1 MIDGKSGRMEY
12 VRQLCRRLR
21 PVLGARMDEV
31 FAAYCAEDTD
41 GRQQLETCLEMLSA
55 RHLSQ
60 GLDDGE
66 PGLIPPSEQQAR
78 GDYPIGQVSYSGKG
92 LYPFGLRENE
102 WIQHMAILGRSGS
115 GKTNIGFSI
124 LRTLV
129 QKRKPFL
136 VFDWKRNYRDLLT
149 RPEFRGVEVYT
160 IGRSIAPL
168 RFNPLIPPAG
178 TDPKTWLK
186 KLNEVIAHAYCLGN
200 GVLFLLQQAVDAV
213 YEDAG
218 VYDNLVQRFPT
229 FKDVLLKARSMDTR
243 GRESG
248 WLSSTLRALSSLCF
262 GGMGDLLNSSSNRSI
277 DHILDG
283 NVVLELDG
291 LSQADK
297 TFFVQACLL
306 YLHHKK
312 MAENVRE
319 RFDRCILIEEAHHIL
334 SGQRT
339 SLTGSESVMDTTYR
353 EIREFGVSLVL
364 LDQMPSKLS
373 GFALANSYATICMS
387 MSNRADI
394 NAMSQTLL
402 LDSGKDIL
410 GTLEVGQAVVKLQG
424 RIARPF
430 LISIPE
436 FGIEKGRVTDQ
447 QIREYMKDRIPQFV
461 TEDRVPDGA
470 AKQNEYEQHECTQ
483 NDGDALS
490 DGPQITFLQDVADHP
505 DSGVAVRYKRLG
517 LSGRQGQKVKVTLL
531 ERGLIA
537 EHLETTRT
545 GRRMMIQLT
554 EEGERTLS
562 HSKKAA

>member
-1 MIDGKSGRMEY
+1 MMDRANFSNI
-12 VRQLCRRLR
+12 RQLCLRLR
-21 PVLGARMDEV
+21 PILGARVDQV
-31 FAAYCAEDTD
+31 FAAYLAEDPD
-41 GRQQLETCLEMLSA
+41 GREQIEHYLELLAAKHIPQSLGQDEA
-55 RHLSQ
+55 
-60 GLDDGE
+60 E
-66 PGLIPPSEQQAR
+66 LIPPSEEQAQ
-78 GDYPIGQVSYSGKG
+78 GEYPIGQVLYSGKH

-124 LRTLV
+124 LKTLV
-129 QKRKPFL
+129 QHDKPFL
-136 VFDWKRNYRDLLT
+136 VFDWKRNYRDLLAW
-149 RPEFRGVEVYT
+149 PEFRDVEVYT
-160 IGRSIAPL
+160 IGRNIAPL
-168 RFNPLIPPAG
+168 TFNPLIPPAG

-200 GVLFLLQQAVDAV
+200 GVLYLLQQAVDAV
-213 YEDAG
+213 YEEAG
-218 VYDNLVQRFPT
+218 VYENLVQSWPT
-229 FKDVLLKARSMDTR
+229 FKDVLAKARTMDTR
-243 GRESG
+243 GREAG

-283 NVVLELDG
+283 NVILELDG

-339 SLTGSESVMDTTYR
+339 SLTGAESVMDTTYR

-394 NAMSQTLL
+394 NAMSGTLL
-402 LDSGKDIL
+402 LDTGKDVL

-424 RIARPF
+424 RIPRPF

-436 FGIEKGRVTDQ
+436 FRIEKGRVTDE
-447 QIREYMKDRIPQFV
+447 QIREYMKEKAPQSGTV
-461 TEDRVPDGA
+461 DQMLGDTAANEQGPTEEGDGA
-470 AKQNEYEQHECTQ
+470 PVNSLETA
-483 NDGDALS
+483 
-490 DGPQITFLQDVADHP
+490 FLEDVVGNP
-505 DSGVAVRYKRLG
+505 DSGVAARYKRLS
-517 LSGRQGQKVKVTLL
+517 LSGRQGQKLKTRLL
-531 ERGLIA
+531 KQSLI
-537 EHLETTRT
+537 EEQLGTTPA
-545 GRRMMIQLT
+545 GRLMTIRLT
-554 EEGERTLS
+554 EQGRQFLS
-562 HSKKAA
+562 GAKKAP

>member
-1 MIDGKSGRMEY
+1 MIFDGKSGKMEY

-21 PVLGARMDEV
+21 PILGPRMDEV
-31 FAAYCAEDTD
+31 FAAYCAEDSD
-41 GRQQLETCLEMLSA
+41 GKEQLETYLELLSA
-55 RHLSQ
+55 RHLPQ
-60 GLDDGE
+60 GLDDNE
-66 PGLIPPSEQQAR
+66 PGLIPPSQEQAQ
-78 GDYPIGQVSYSGKG
+78 GEYPIGQVSYSGKG

-124 LRTLV
+124 LKTLV
-129 QKRKPFL
+129 EHRKPFL
-136 VFDWKRNYRDLLT
+136 VFDWKRNYRDLLAW
-149 RPEFRGVEVYT
+149 PQFRDAEVYT
-160 IGRSIAPL
+160 IGRNVAPL
-168 RFNPLIPPAG
+168 TFNPLIPPAG

-218 VYDNLVQRFPT
+218 VYENLVQRWPT
-229 FKDVLLKARSMDTR
+229 FKDVLLKARKMDLR

-262 GGMGDLLNSSSNRSI
+262 GGMGELLNSSSNKSI
-277 DHILDG
+277 DHVFDG
-283 NVVLELDG
+283 NVILELDG

-312 MAENVRE
+312 MAENTRE

-394 NAMSQTLL
+394 NAMTQTLL
-402 LDSGKDIL
+402 LDSSRDIL
-410 GTLEVGQAVVKLQG
+410 GTLKVGEAVVKLQG

-436 FGIEKGRVTDQ
+436 FRIEKGRVTDE
-447 QIREYMKDRIPQFV
+447 QICRYMKDKVPQL
-461 TEDRVPDGA
+461 G
-470 AKQNEYEQHECTQ
+470 TQ
-483 NDGDALS
+483 NHAASSTVRTDEGTTKGDTDGSEELQELA
-490 DGPQITFLQDVADHP
+490 FLQDVATNP
-505 DSGVAVRYKRLG
+505 GSGVAVRYKRLG
-517 LSGRQGQKVKVTLL
+517 LSGRQGQKLKMRLL
-531 ERGLIA
+531 KEGLV
-537 EHLETTRT
+537 EEQLETTPT
-545 GRRMMIQLT
+545 GRLMTVRLT
-554 EEGERTLS
+554 GKGQQVLS
-562 HSKKAA
+562 AAKKAA

>member
-1 MIDGKSGRMEY
+1 MDMVDKGNFNNI
-12 VRQLCRRLR
+12 RQLCLRLR
-21 PVLGARMDEV
+21 PILGVRMDQIY
-31 FAAYCAEDTD
+31 AAYLAEDPD
-41 GRQQLETCLEMLSA
+41 GREQIEHYLELLAAKYIPQSLGQDEA
-55 RHLSQ
+55 
-60 GLDDGE
+60 E
-66 PGLIPPSEQQAR
+66 LIPPSQEQAR
-78 GDYPIGQVSYSGKG
+78 GEYPLGSVTYSGKN
-92 LYPFGLRENE
+92 LYEFGLRESE

-124 LRTLV
+124 LKTLV
-129 QKRKPFL
+129 QHEKPFL
-136 VFDWKRNYRDLLT
+136 VFDWKRNYRDLLAG
-149 RPEFRGVEVYT
+149 PEFRDVEVYT
-160 IGRSIAPL
+160 IGRNIAPL
-168 RFNPLIPPAG
+168 TFNPLIPPAG

-213 YEDAG
+213 YEAAG
-218 VYDNLVQRFPT
+218 VYENLVQSWPT
-229 FKDVLLKARSMDTR
+229 FQDVLTKARTMDTR
-243 GRESG
+243 GREAG

-283 NVVLELDG
+283 NVILELDG

-319 RFDRCILIEEAHHIL
+319 RFDRCILIEEAHHVL

-339 SLTGSESVMDTTYR
+339 SLTGAESVMDTTYR

-394 NAMSQTLL
+394 NAMSQSLL
-402 LDSGKDIL
+402 LDASKDVL

-424 RIARPF
+424 RIQRPF

-436 FGIEKGRVTDQ
+436 FAIPKGRVTDE
-447 QIREYMKDRIPQFV
+447 QIREYMKDKVSQFG
-461 TEDRVPDGA
+461 T
-470 AKQNEYEQHECTQ
+470 
-483 NDGDALS
+483 GDAVS
-490 DGPQITFLQDVADHP
+490 DETAGNEQGSTEEGEGAPVDSLETAFLRDVVDNPQ
-505 DSGVAVRYKRLG
+505 SGVAARYKRLG
-517 LSGRQGQKVKVTLL
+517 LSGRQGQKLKTSLL
-531 ERGLIA
+531 EQGMIEEQLG
-537 EHLETTRT
+537 TTPA
-545 GRRMMIQLT
+545 GRLMAIRLT
-554 EEGERTLS
+554 EQGKQMLSNAGE
-562 HSKKAA
+562 

>member
-1 MIDGKSGRMEY
+1 MADKGNFSNI
-12 VRQLCRRLR
+12 RQLCLRLR
-21 PVLGARMDEV
+21 PILGVRMDQV
-31 FAAYCAEDTD
+31 YTAYLAEDAD
-41 GRQQLETCLEMLSA
+41 GREQIEHYLELLAAKHIPQSLGQEEA
-55 RHLSQ
+55 
-60 GLDDGE
+60 E
-66 PGLIPPSEQQAR
+66 LIPPSQEQAQ
-78 GDYPIGQVSYSGKG
+78 GEYPIGQVLYSGKH

-124 LRTLV
+124 LKTLV
-129 QKRKPFL
+129 QHHKPFL
-136 VFDWKRNYRDLLT
+136 VFDWKRNYRDLLAG
-149 RPEFRGVEVYT
+149 PEFRAVEVYT
-160 IGRSIAPL
+160 IGRNIAPL
-168 RFNPLIPPAG
+168 TFNPLIPPAG

-200 GVLFLLQQAVDAV
+200 GVLYLLQQAVDAV
-213 YEDAG
+213 YEEAG
-218 VYDNLVQRFPT
+218 VYENLVQSWPT
-229 FKDVLLKARSMDTR
+229 FQDVLTKARTMDTR
-243 GRESG
+243 GREAG

-283 NVVLELDG
+283 NVILELDG

-339 SLTGSESVMDTTYR
+339 SLTGAESVMDTTYR

-394 NAMSQTLL
+394 NAMSGALL
-402 LDSGKDIL
+402 LDTGKDVL

-424 RIARPF
+424 RIPRPF

-436 FGIEKGRVTDQ
+436 FRIEKGRVTDD
-447 QIREYMKDRIPQFV
+447 QIREYMKDKVSQS
-461 TEDRVPDGA
+461 GA
-470 AKQNEYEQHECTQ
+470 EYPAAEEEELIE
-483 NDGDALS
+483 NDGGSPVNGLEID
-490 DGPQITFLQDVADHP
+490 FLKDVTNHP
-505 DSGVAVRYKRLG
+505 DSGVAARYKRLG
-517 LSGRQGQKVKVTLL
+517 LSGRQGQKLKTSLL
-531 ERGLIA
+531 EQGLIEEQLGTTPAGRLMTIRLA
-537 EHLETTRT
+537 EQGT
-545 GRRMMIQLT
+545 QL
-554 EEGERTLS
+554 LS
-562 HSKKAA
+562 KAKEKEIA

>member
-1 MIDGKSGRMEY
+1 MFDGKSSRMET

-21 PVLGARMDEV
+21 PILGGKIDEV
-31 FAAYCAEDTD
+31 FTAYCAEDSD
-41 GRQQLETCLEMLSA
+41 GKQQLETYLELLSA
-55 RHLSQ
+55 KHLPQ
-60 GLDDGE
+60 GLEDSE
-66 PGLIPPSEQQAR
+66 PGLIPPSREQAQ
-78 GDYPIGQVSYSGKG
+78 GQYPIGQVSYSGKS

-124 LRTLV
+124 LQTLI
-129 QKRKPFL
+129 QHQKPFL
-136 VFDWKRNYRDLLT
+136 VFDWKRNYRDLLA
-149 RPEFRGVEVYT
+149 RPEFHDVEVYT
-160 IGRSIAPL
+160 IGRNIAPL
-168 RFNPLIPPAG
+168 TFNPLIPPVG

-213 YEDAG
+213 YDEAG
-218 VYDNLVQRFPT
+218 VYENLVARWPT
-229 FKDVLLKARSMDTR
+229 FKDVLAKARSMDTR
-243 GRESG
+243 GREAG

-262 GGMGDLLNSSSNRSI
+262 GGMGELLNSSSNRSI

-283 NVVLELDG
+283 NVILELDG

-319 RFDRCILIEEAHHIL
+319 RFDRCILIEEAHHVL

-373 GFALANSYATICMS
+373 GFALANSYTTICMS

-394 NAMSQTLL
+394 NAMTQTLL

-410 GTLEVGQAVVKLQG
+410 GTLDVGQAVVKLQG
-424 RIARPF
+424 RIQRPF

-436 FGIEKGRVTDQ
+436 FNIKKGRVTDE
-447 QIREYMKDRIPQFV
+447 QIGQYMREKICRFGAEDQVSNGVAKEKDRPM
-461 TEDRVPDGA
+461 EDDADG
-470 AKQNEYEQHECTQ
+470 
-483 NDGDALS
+483 S
-490 DGPQITFLQDVADHP
+490 SSGPQIAFLRDIADHAE
-505 DSGVAVRYKRLG
+505 SGVAARYKRLD
-517 LSGRQGQKVKVTLL
+517 LSGRQGQKLKTKLL
-531 ERGLIA
+531 AAGLV
-537 EHLETTRT
+537 EEQLGTTPA
-545 GRRMMIQLT
+545 GRLMTIRLT
-554 EEGERTLS
+554 DKGEQVLS
-562 HSKKAA
+562 QARKAA

>member
-1 MIDGKSGRMEY
+1 MFDGKSSRMET

-21 PVLGARMDEV
+21 PILGARIDEV
-31 FAAYCAEDTD
+31 FTAYCAEDSD
-41 GRQQLETCLEMLSA
+41 GKQQLETYLELLSA
-55 RHLSQ
+55 KHLPQ
-60 GLDDGE
+60 GLDDSE
-66 PGLIPPSEQQAR
+66 PGLIPPSQEQAQ
-78 GDYPIGQVSYSGKG
+78 GQYPIGQVSYSGKS

-124 LRTLV
+124 LQTLI
-129 QKRKPFL
+129 QHHKPFL
-136 VFDWKRNYRDLLT
+136 VFDWKRNYRDLLA
-149 RPEFRGVEVYT
+149 RPEFHDVEVYT
-160 IGRSIAPL
+160 IGRNIAPL
-168 RFNPLIPPAG
+168 TFNPLIPPAG

-213 YEDAG
+213 YDEAG
-218 VYDNLVQRFPT
+218 VYENLVARWPT
-229 FKDVLLKARSMDTR
+229 FKDVLAKARSMDTR
-243 GRESG
+243 GREAG

-262 GGMGDLLNSSSNRSI
+262 GGMGELLNSSSNKSI
-277 DHILDG
+277 DHVFDG
-283 NVVLELDG
+283 NVILELDG

-319 RFDRCILIEEAHHIL
+319 RFDRCILIEEAHHVL

-394 NAMSQTLL
+394 NAMTQTLL

-410 GTLEVGQAVVKLQG
+410 GTLDVGQAVVKLQG
-424 RIARPF
+424 RIQRPF

-436 FGIEKGRVTDQ
+436 FNIRKGRVTDE
-447 QIREYMKDRIPQFV
+447 QIGQYMKGKICRFGAEDQVSNGATKEKDRPM
-461 TEDRVPDGA
+461 ED
-470 AKQNEYEQHECTQ
+470 
-483 NDGDALS
+483 DADDS
-490 DGPQITFLQDVADHP
+490 PSGPQIAFLRDIADHAE
-505 DSGVAVRYKRLG
+505 SGVAARYKRLD
-517 LSGRQGQKVKVTLL
+517 LSGRQGQKLKAKLL
-531 ERGLIA
+531 AAGLV
-537 EHLETTRT
+537 EEQLGTTPG
-545 GRRMMIQLT
+545 GRLMTIRLT
-554 EEGERTLS
+554 DKGERMLS
-562 HSKKAA
+562 QARKAA

>member
-1 MIDGKSGRMEY
+1 MADKANFNNI
-12 VRQLCRRLR
+12 RQLCLRLR
-21 PVLGARMDEV
+21 PILGARMDQIYT
-31 FAAYCAEDTD
+31 AYLAEDPD
-41 GRQQLETCLEMLSA
+41 GRDQIEHYLELLAA
-55 RHLSQ
+55 RYIPQSLGQ
-60 GLDDGE
+60 E
-66 PGLIPPSEQQAR
+66 EAELIPPSEEQAR
-78 GDYPIGQVSYSGKG
+78 GEYSLGQVLYSGKH

-124 LRTLV
+124 LKTLV
-129 QKRKPFL
+129 QHGKPFL
-136 VFDWKRNYRDLLT
+136 VFDWKRNYRDLLAW
-149 RPEFRGVEVYT
+149 PEFHDVEVYT
-160 IGRSIAPL
+160 IGRNIAPL
-168 RFNPLIPPAG
+168 TFNPLIPPAG

-213 YEDAG
+213 YEEAG
-218 VYDNLVQRFPT
+218 VYENLVQSWPT
-229 FKDVLLKARSMDTR
+229 FKDVLAKARTMDTR
-243 GRESG
+243 GREAG

-283 NVVLELDG
+283 NVILELDG

-319 RFDRCILIEEAHHIL
+319 HFDRCILIEEAHHIL

-339 SLTGSESVMDTTYR
+339 SLTGAESVMDTTYR

-373 GFALANSYATICMS
+373 GFALANSYTTICMS

-402 LDSGKDIL
+402 LDAGKDVL

-424 RIARPF
+424 RIPRPF

-436 FGIEKGRVTDQ
+436 FRIEKGRVTDE
-447 QIREYMKDRIPQFV
+447 QIRDYMKDKVSQLG
-461 TEDRVPDGA
+461 TEDQVPENTAG
-470 AKQNEYEQHECTQ
+470 EER
-483 NDGDALS
+483 GLS
-490 DGPQITFLQDVADHP
+490 KDIAGSPSNGPEIAFLKDVVDHP
-505 DSGVAVRYKRLG
+505 DSGVAARYERLG
-517 LSGRQGQKVKVTLL
+517 LSVRQGQK
-531 ERGLIA
+531 LI
-537 EHLETTRT
+537 EKLFEESLIEQRLETTKT
-545 GRRMMIQLT
+545 GRVRVIRLT
-554 EEGERTLS
+554 GNGRSILS
-562 HSKKAA
+562 KAS

>member
-1 MIDGKSGRMEY
+1 
-12 VRQLCRRLR
+12 
-21 PVLGARMDEV
+21 MDQIY
-31 FAAYCAEDTD
+31 AAYLAEDPD
-41 GRQQLETCLEMLSA
+41 GREQIEHYLELLAAKHIPQNLGQDEA
-55 RHLSQ
+55 
-60 GLDDGE
+60 E
-66 PGLIPPSEQQAR
+66 LIPPSEEQAQ
-78 GDYPIGQVSYSGKG
+78 GEYPIGQVLYSGKH

-124 LRTLV
+124 LKILV
-129 QKRKPFL
+129 QHDKPFL
-136 VFDWKRNYRDLLT
+136 VFDWKRNYRDLLAW
-149 RPEFRGVEVYT
+149 PEFRDVEVYT
-160 IGRSIAPL
+160 IGRNIAPL
-168 RFNPLIPPAG
+168 TFNPLIPPAG

-200 GVLFLLQQAVDAV
+200 GVLYLLQQAVDAV
-213 YEDAG
+213 YEEAG
-218 VYDNLVQRFPT
+218 VYENLVQRWPT
-229 FKDVLLKARSMDTR
+229 FKDVLTKARTMDTR
-243 GRESG
+243 GREAG

-283 NVVLELDG
+283 NVILELDG

-339 SLTGSESVMDTTYR
+339 SLTGAESVMDTTYR
-353 EIREFGVSLVL
+353 EIREFGVSLIL

-402 LDSGKDIL
+402 LETGKDVL

-424 RIARPF
+424 RIPRPF

-436 FGIEKGRVTDQ
+436 FRIEKGRVTDE
-447 QIREYMKDRIPQFV
+447 QIREYMRDKVSQLGSEDEV
-461 TEDRVPDGA
+461 SDETAGNEHGSTEEGDGA
-470 AKQNEYEQHECTQ
+470 AVNRLET
-483 NDGDALS
+483 A
-490 DGPQITFLQDVADHP
+490 FLKDVMDHP
-505 DSGVAVRYKRLG
+505 DSGVAARYKRLG
-517 LSGRQGQKVKVTLL
+517 LSGRQGQKLKTSLL
-531 ERGLIA
+531 EQGLI
-537 EHLETTRT
+537 EEQLGTTQA
-545 GRRMMIQLT
+545 GRLMTIRLT
-554 EEGERTLS
+554 EQGKQLLS
-562 HSKKAA
+562 QGKVPV

>member
-1 MIDGKSGRMEY
+1 MFDGKSNRTEHI
-12 VRQLCRRLR
+12 RQICRRLR
-21 PVLGARMDEV
+21 PILGPRIDEV
-31 FAAYCAEDTD
+31 FAAYCAEDAE
-41 GRQQLETCLEMLSA
+41 GKQQLETYLEMLSA
-55 RHLSQ
+55 RYLVQ
-60 GLDDGE
+60 GLDDSE
-66 PGLIPPSEQQAR
+66 PGLIPPTETQAR
-78 GDYPIGQVSYSGKG
+78 GKYPIGKVSYCGKS
-92 LYPFGLRENE
+92 LYEFGLRENE

-124 LRTLV
+124 LKTLV
-129 QKRKPFL
+129 QRQKPFL
-136 VFDWKRNYRDLLT
+136 VFDWKRNYRDLLAW
-149 RPEFRGVEVYT
+149 PEFGDVEVYT
-160 IGRSIAPL
+160 IGRDIAPL
-168 RFNPLIPPAG
+168 TFNPLIPPAG
-178 TDPKTWLK
+178 TNPKTWLK

-200 GVLFLLQQAVDAV
+200 GVLFLLQQAVDSV

-218 VYDNLVQRFPT
+218 VYENLVNRWPT
-229 FKDVLLKARSMDTR
+229 FKDVLLKARNMDTR

-262 GGMGDLLNSSSNRSI
+262 GGMGDLLNSASNTSI
-277 DHILDG
+277 DHVLDG
-283 NVVLELDG
+283 NVILELDG

-339 SLTGSESVMDTTYR
+339 SLTGAESVMDTTYR

-373 GFALANSYATICMS
+373 GFALANSYTTICMS

-402 LDSGKDIL
+402 LESGKDIL

-424 RIARPF
+424 RIQRPF

-436 FGIEKGRVTDQ
+436 FNIRKGQVTDA
-447 QIREYMKDRIPQFV
+447 QIRQYMKQKMVQLDVEDKATKDEV
-461 TEDRVPDGA
+461 TAEA
-470 AKQNEYEQHECTQ
+470 
-483 NDGDALS
+483 
-490 DGPQITFLQDVADHP
+490 GPHQDNAESSSSSLEVAFLQDVAGHP
-505 DSGVAVRYKRLG
+505 DSGVAARYRRLG
-517 LSGRQGQKVKVTLL
+517 LSARQGHKLKTKLL
-531 ERGLIA
+531 EQGMIQ
-537 EHLETTRT
+537 EHLETTHA
-545 GRRMMIQLT
+545 GRRMTVRLT
-554 EEGERTLS
+554 EKGEHLLS
-562 HSKKAA
+562 RARGAA

>member
-1 MIDGKSGRMEY
+1 MVDRANFSNI
-12 VRQLCRRLR
+12 RQLCLRLR
-21 PVLGARMDEV
+21 PVLGARMDQIY
-31 FAAYCAEDTD
+31 AAYLAEDPD
-41 GRQQLETCLEMLSA
+41 GREQIEHYLELLAAKHIPQNLGQEEA
-55 RHLSQ
+55 
-60 GLDDGE
+60 E
-66 PGLIPPSEQQAR
+66 LIPPSEEQAQ
-78 GDYPIGQVSYSGKG
+78 GEYPIGQVLYSGKH

-124 LRTLV
+124 LKTLV
-129 QKRKPFL
+129 QHDKPFL
-136 VFDWKRNYRDLLT
+136 VFDWKRNYRDLLAW
-149 RPEFRGVEVYT
+149 PEFRDVEVYT
-160 IGRSIAPL
+160 IGRNIAPL
-168 RFNPLIPPAG
+168 TFNPLIPPAG

-213 YEDAG
+213 YEGAG
-218 VYDNLVQRFPT
+218 VYENLVYRWPT
-229 FKDVLLKARSMDTR
+229 FKDVLTKARTMDTR
-243 GRESG
+243 GREAG

-283 NVVLELDG
+283 NVILELDG

-339 SLTGSESVMDTTYR
+339 SLTGAESVMDTTYR

-394 NAMSQTLL
+394 NAMSGTLL
-402 LDSGKDIL
+402 LETGKDVL

-424 RIARPF
+424 RIPRPF

-436 FGIEKGRVTDQ
+436 FRIEKGRVTDE
-447 QIREYMKDRIPQFV
+447 QIRDYMREKVSRLGGDGGLSEDTL
-461 TEDRVPDGA
+461 TEEDEPTA
-470 AKQNEYEQHECTQ
+470 
-483 NDGDALS
+483 NDEDNLLS
-490 DGPQITFLQDVADHP
+490 SPEIMFLKDVADYP
-505 DSGVAVRYKRLG
+505 GSGVAARYKRLG
-517 LSGRQGQKVKVTLL
+517 LSGRQGQKLKTSLL
-531 ERGLIA
+531 EQSLI
-537 EHLETTRT
+537 EEQLGTTPA
-545 GRRMMIQLT
+545 GRLMTIRLT
-554 EEGERTLS
+554 EQGKQLLANAGE
-562 HSKKAA
+562 

>member
-1 MIDGKSGRMEY
+1 MAFDGKSSRAEY

-21 PVLGARMDEV
+21 PILGPKMDEV
-31 FAAYCAEDTD
+31 FAAYHAEDPD
-41 GRQQLETCLEMLSA
+41 GKQQLEIYLELLSA
-55 RHLSQ
+55 KHLPQ
-60 GLDDGE
+60 GLDDTE
-66 PGLIPPSEQQAR
+66 PGLIPPSREQAQ
-78 GDYPIGQVSYSGKG
+78 GPYPIGQISYSGKS

-124 LRTLV
+124 LKTLA
-129 QKRKPFL
+129 QRRKPFL
-136 VFDWKRNYRDLLT
+136 VFDWKRNYRDLLD
-149 RPEFRGVEVYT
+149 RPEFGDVEVYT
-160 IGRSIAPL
+160 IGRNIAPL
-168 RFNPLIPPAG
+168 TFNPLIPPAG

-213 YEDAG
+213 YDEAG
-218 VYDNLVQRFPT
+218 VYENLVARWPT
-229 FKDVLLKARSMDTR
+229 FKDVLAKARSMDTR
-243 GRESG
+243 GREAG

-262 GGMGDLLNSSSNRSI
+262 GGMGELLNSSSNKSI
-277 DHILDG
+277 DHVFDG
-283 NVVLELDG
+283 NVILELDG

-319 RFDRCILIEEAHHIL
+319 RFDRCILIEEAHHVL

-394 NAMSQTLL
+394 NAMTQTLL

-410 GTLEVGQAVVKLQG
+410 GTLDVGQAVVKLQG
-424 RIARPF
+424 RIQRPF

-436 FGIEKGRVTDQ
+436 FNIKKGRVTDD
-447 QIREYMKDRIPQFV
+447 QIRQYMKEKVCRFGAEDQV
-461 TEDRVPDGA
+461 QEVSSTENEGTAEDA
-470 AKQNEYEQHECTQ
+470 A
-483 NDGDALS
+483 GDSSGGSEIA
-490 DGPQITFLQDVADHP
+490 FLQDVADNP
-505 DSGVAVRYKRLG
+505 DSGVAARYQRSG
-517 LSGRQGQKVKVTLL
+517 LSGRQGQKLKMELL
-531 ERGLIA
+531 KQGLIA
-537 EHLETTRT
+537 EQLQNTRT
-545 GRRMMIQLT
+545 GRLMRIRLT
-554 EEGERTLS
+554 GKGEQMLS
-562 HSKKAA
+562 NNRKAT

>member
-1 MIDGKSGRMEY
+1 MFDGKSNRTEHI
-12 VRQLCRRLR
+12 RQLCRRLR
-21 PVLGARMDEV
+21 PILGTRIDEV
-31 FAAYCAEDTD
+31 FAAYCAEDRD
-41 GRQQLETCLEMLSA
+41 GKQQLETYLEMLSA
-55 RHLSQ
+55 KYLSQ
-60 GLDDGE
+60 GLDDSE
-66 PGLIPPSEQQAR
+66 PGLIPPSQTQAH
-78 GDYPIGQVSYSGKG
+78 GKYHIGQVSYSGKN
-92 LYPFGLRENE
+92 LYEFGLRENE

-129 QKRKPFL
+129 EHEKPFL

-149 RPEFRGVEVYT
+149 WPQFRDVEVYT
-160 IGRSIAPL
+160 IGRNIAPL
-168 RFNPLIPPAG
+168 TFNPLIPPAG

-218 VYDNLVQRFPT
+218 VYENLVQRWPT
-229 FKDVLLKARSMDTR
+229 FKDVLLKARNMDTR

-262 GGMGDLLNSSSNRSI
+262 GGMGDLLNSASNTSI
-277 DHILDG
+277 DHVLDG
-283 NVVLELDG
+283 NVILELDG

-373 GFALANSYATICMS
+373 GFALANSYTTICMS

-394 NAMSQTLL
+394 NAMTQTLL
-402 LDSGKDIL
+402 LDGGKDIL

-424 RIARPF
+424 RIQRPF
-430 LISIPE
+430 LVSIPE
-436 FGIEKGRVTDQ
+436 FNIRKGQVTDAQIQ
-447 QIREYMKDRIPQFV
+447 QYMKDRIPQLAAEDEV
-461 TEDRVPDGA
+461 SKDTTAEEEGPNEEDRNGSSRHVEIA
-470 AKQNEYEQHECTQ
+470 
-483 NDGDALS
+483 
-490 DGPQITFLQDVADHP
+490 FLQDVVEYR
-505 DSGVAVRYKRLG
+505 DSGVAARYKRLA
-517 LSGRQGQKVKVTLL
+517 LSARQGQKLKTRLL
-531 ERGLIA
+531 EQGLIQ
-537 EHLETTRT
+537 EQLETTHA
-545 GRRMMIQLT
+545 GRRMTVRLT
-554 EEGERTLS
+554 EQGEHMLS
-562 HSKKAA
+562 HTRGAV

>member
-1 MIDGKSGRMEY
+1 MAFDGKSSRAEY

-21 PVLGARMDEV
+21 PILGPKMDEV
-31 FAAYCAEDTD
+31 FAAYHAEDPD
-41 GRQQLETCLEMLSA
+41 GKQQLETYLELLSA
-55 RHLSQ
+55 RHLPQ
-60 GLDDGE
+60 GLDDTE
-66 PGLIPPSEQQAR
+66 PGLIPPSREQAQ
-78 GDYPIGQVSYSGKG
+78 GSYPIGQVSYSGKC

-124 LRTLV
+124 LKTLA
-129 QKRKPFL
+129 QRRKPFL
-136 VFDWKRNYRDLLT
+136 VFDWKRNYRDLLD
-149 RPEFRGVEVYT
+149 RPEFGDVEVYT

-168 RFNPLIPPAG
+168 TFNPLIPPAG

-213 YEDAG
+213 YDEAG
-218 VYDNLVQRFPT
+218 VYENLVARWPT
-229 FKDVLLKARSMDTR
+229 FKDVLAKARSMDTR
-243 GRESG
+243 GREAG

-262 GGMGDLLNSSSNRSI
+262 GGMGDLLNSSSNKSI
-277 DHILDG
+277 DHVFDG
-283 NVVLELDG
+283 NVILELDG

-319 RFDRCILIEEAHHIL
+319 RFDRCILIEEAHHVL

-394 NAMSQTLL
+394 NAMTQTLL

-410 GTLEVGQAVVKLQG
+410 GTLDVGQAVVKLQG
-424 RIARPF
+424 RIQRPF

-436 FGIEKGRVTDQ
+436 FNIKKGRVTDE
-447 QIREYMKDRIPQFV
+447 QIRQYMKEKVCQFGAEDQV
-461 TEDRVPDGA
+461 QEVLSTENEGTAEDA
-470 AKQNEYEQHECTQ
+470 AGGSSGGSEI
-483 NDGDALS
+483 A
-490 DGPQITFLQDVADHP
+490 FLQDVADNP
-505 DSGVAVRYKRLG
+505 DSGVAARYQRSG
-517 LSGRQGQKVKVTLL
+517 LSGRQGQKLKMELL
-531 ERGLIA
+531 KQGLIA
-537 EHLETTRT
+537 EQLQNTST
-545 GRRMMIQLT
+545 GRLMRIRLT
-554 EEGERTLS
+554 GKGEQMLS
-562 HSKKAA
+562 NNRKAT